1 MPPSVSGPRRYKS
14 LETGNC
20 IGIPG
25 GQLLFRHGQTALPH
39 LVSCAKSTLRRFVLY
54 IDRSSHHAYIKEK
67 ISVSFS
73 LQNLAFDSPSGQICS
88 IAVKNGHFLGFNKVL
103 DSFWGWGKLGHNL
116 PTPSRRPKL
125 RPLGIVP
132 PIGPPLSGSRRRRRA
147 CCFPPGMV
155 FEPERPRVGKN
166 LTTLDSKR
174 LTGSRVSLLKSR
186 GTNPNPVRSFICP
199 ISMIKS
205 STPGGRKRCIFL
217 GTSFETTRASD
228 WTLQFSATA

>member
-39 LVSCAKSTLRRFVLY
+39 LVSCAKSGLRRFVLY
-54 IDRSSHHAYIKEK
+54 IDRSSHHAYIKEHFA
-67 ISVSFS
+67 IFLSSWM
-73 LQNLAFDSPSGQICS
+73 PSRMGT
-88 IAVKNGHFLGFNKVL
+88 FWGFNKVL

-132 PIGPPLSGSRRRRRA
+132 SNRPSPFKIPPPPSRLLLPTRKGLRAQASPSREESTNQPSTQKGSQDLG
-147 CCFPPGMV
+147 FPFWNPGAQI
-155 FEPERPRVGKN
+155 
-166 LTTLDSKR
+166 
-174 LTGSRVSLLKSR
+174 
-186 GTNPNPVRSFICP
+186 RSPCEA
-199 ISMIKS
+199 
-205 STPGGRKRCIFL
+205 
-217 GTSFETTRASD
+217 SFARF
-228 WTLQFSATA
+228 Q